1 MDLRLLVSNHA
12 LMLTWYPGQACRVMI
27 YHVAIYKLKSFIA
40 KKLTYHILYNQSS
53 PAQNNSNHVLDED
66 TTNTIQSGTMVA
78 GNLVADPMSVGGKEG
93 IGLGKGGAKRR
104 LGKGGAKRRRKLL
117 RDNIHDA

>member
-1 MDLRLLVSNHA
+1 MLQYINLNHLLPKLRN
-12 LMLTWYPGQACRVMI
+12 
-27 YHVAIYKLKSFIA
+27 F
-40 KKLTYHILYNQSS
+40 KKTYHILYNQSS